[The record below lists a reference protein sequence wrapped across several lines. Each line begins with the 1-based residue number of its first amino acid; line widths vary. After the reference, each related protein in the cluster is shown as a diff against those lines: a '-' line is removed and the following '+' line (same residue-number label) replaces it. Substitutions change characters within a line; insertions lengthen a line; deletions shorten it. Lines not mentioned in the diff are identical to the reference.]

1 MRGPAGCSAGKMGY
15 ARQRL
20 NYPMSPDSARV
31 EATPTP
37 PDAQEAQLHRL
48 ALRWRRVLRALFIGL
63 AMLLWVAF
71 LEDASHEHRLTVG
84 AVAGRDAN
92 LATAVEHYV
101 VRVLGT
107 ARAVHRLLGQQVV
120 AGADD
125 AEVDA
130 MLADRLRANDVFFEL
145 GMCMSNGSVLTH
157 SRSSAQISRQACAG
171 IAWATRTAS
180 DLTVLPPVP
189 GPEGLLVPLAW
200 PIGDAR
206 GNRLAVAVAL
216 SPAASMLRVMQS
228 VVLRDDTAVLLLGPD
243 GAPRAAWRSR
253 TGHVSDAAGFAAL
266 SGLARDD
273 GQVQLDGRT
282 YLVSTRVVPDGLQ
295 VKVATASD
303 DALAGFHSRRARL
316 LALCLLV
323 SVGLAGVYHMLLRMH
338 AEGVTR
344 SRALFRAR
352 GELQQVNARLDHE
365 VQERTAQLEQAYRD
379 LETFSYAV
387 AHDVRAPLASIAGF
401 AQALQAGMGAQATDK
416 QQHYLRRIQS
426 NAAHMD
432 ELTLNLLEL
441 GRITRAP
448 LERAEVDLSALAV
461 EVVERLRESEP
472 GRNVG
477 TEIEQGLST
486 QGDRALLR
494 QVLENLLGNAWKF
507 SSRQA
512 AAHIALRSDPG
523 AAAPGETVFVVED
536 DGEGFDSDQA
546 PGLFQPFRR
555 MHDREEFPGTGV
567 GLATVQ
573 RIVALHGGRVWAHSR
588 RGDGARFFI
597 ALPGAPRVRP
607 TDPLS

>member
-1 MRGPAGCSAGKMGY
+1 
-15 ARQRL
+15 
-20 NYPMSPDSARV
+20 MSLDSASV
-31 EATPTP
+31 ETTPIS

-48 ALRWRRVLRALFIGL
+48 AVRWRSVLRALFIGL
-63 AMLLWVAF
+63 AVLLWVAF
-71 LEDASHEHRLTVG
+71 IEDASHEHRLTVG
-84 AVAGRDAN
+84 AIAGRDAN

-107 ARAVHRLLGQQVV
+107 ARAVHRLLAQQLL
-120 AGADD
+120 AGD
-125 AEVDA
+125 AEAEIDA

-145 GMCMSNGSVLTH
+145 GMCMADGRVLTH
-157 SRSSAQISRQACAG
+157 SRSAAQLSPATCTGILSAAG
-171 IAWATRTAS
+171 TAA
-180 DLTVLPPVP
+180 DLAILPPIH
-189 GPEGLLVPLAW
+189 GADGLLVPLAW
-200 PIGDAR
+200 PIADAQ
-206 GNRLAVAVAL
+206 GMRLAVAVAL
-216 SPAASMLRVMQS
+216 SPADSMLRVMQS
-228 VVLRDDTAVLLLGPD
+228 VVLRDDTAVLVVGAD
-243 GAPRAAWRSR
+243 GVPRAAWRSR
-253 TGHVSDAAGFAAL
+253 TGNVSDAAGFAAL
-266 SGLARDD
+266 SALARDD
-273 GQVQLDGRT
+273 GQALLDGRT
-282 YLVSTRVVPDGLQ
+282 YLVSTRDVPPAGLQ

-303 DALAGFHSRRARL
+303 DALAGFHARRARL

-323 SVGLAGVYHMLLRMH
+323 SIGLAGVYRMLSRMH

-352 GELQQVNARLDHE
+352 GELQEVNARLDQQ

-401 AQALQAGMGAQATDK
+401 AQALQAGMASQATEK

-432 ELTLNLLEL
+432 ELTLHLLEL

-461 EVVERLRESEP
+461 EVLEGLRESEP
-472 GRNVG
+472 ARNVV

-486 QGDRALLR
+486 HGDRALLR

-507 SSRQA
+507 SSKQTE
-512 AAHIALRSDPG
+512 AHIALRSDPA
-523 AAAPGETVFVVED
+523 AAAPGESVFVVED
-536 DGEGFDSDQA
+536 DGQGFDSDQA

-573 RIVALHGGRVWAHSR
+573 RIVALHGGRVWAQSR
-588 RGDGARFFI
+588 RGEGARFYL

-607 TDPLS
+607 PDPIS